1 MIRPLRS
8 HDDRYKKFCNKEF
21 RVRFYK
27 DINTLIS
34 QTEFKIIACAILKED
49 HINKYG
55 FNAIDP
61 YILSLE
67 NIINRIVFEVEP
79 NTANVFAEKRD
90 TTLDHQIEIAWLN
103 TKVSGTDKKRPTEV
117 TKAISE
123 FRLINKSLNEPG
135 LQLADLIV
143 SPIGRRILKLPIR
156 LDQEIDFSVI
166 IEKFRKRYN
175 SIMGY
180 GLTIFPKQK
189 GGPH

>member
-1 MIRPLRS
+1 M
-8 HDDRYKKFCNKEF
+8 
-21 RVRFYK
+21 
-27 DINTLIS
+27 
-34 QTEFKIIACAILKED
+34 
-49 HINKYG
+49 
-55 FNAIDP
+55 
-61 YILSLE
+61 
-67 NIINRIVFEVEP
+67 
-79 NTANVFAEKRD
+79 FAEKRD

-175 SIMGY
+175 SVMGY